1 MLRDLNTALGLGNP
15 IPKEYLRVSRVEIT
29 EVASPTAAPTTPTA
43 AMGSTGPERESD
55 EEYAARV
62 RALLDALQSSSA
74 TETLKAQIV
83 ASLQR
88 K

>member
-15 IPKEYLRVSRVEIT
+15 IPQEYLRASRVEIT
-29 EVASPTAAPTTPTA
+29 EVATPPAAPTTPTA
-43 AMGSTGPERESD
+43 AMGSERESD
-55 EEYAARV
+55 AEYGARV
-62 RALLDALQSSSA
+62 RALLEALQSSSA
-74 TETLKAQIV
+74 TDAMKAQIV

>member
-29 EVASPTAAPTTPTA
+29 EVASPTAAPTTPA
-43 AMGSTGPERESD
+43 ASTGPERESD

-62 RALLDALQSSSA
+62 RALLEALQSSSA

-83 ASLQR
+83 ASLLR